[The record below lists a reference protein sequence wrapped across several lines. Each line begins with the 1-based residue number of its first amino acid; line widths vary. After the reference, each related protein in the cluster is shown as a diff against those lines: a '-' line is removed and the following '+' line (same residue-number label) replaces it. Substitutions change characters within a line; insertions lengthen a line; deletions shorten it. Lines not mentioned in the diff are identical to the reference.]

1 MLVQAGANSV
11 GHLLTSRNLHE
22 KEVKLHGAI
31 LQSGGP
37 TSPLLTI
44 PMEEAESRTGVV
56 IKSCVGQKMHSYHIS
71 ISINLAITSIAASLA
86 AALGCSGENPAACLR
101 ERTHQQI
108 VDVQDQV
115 IIDVQIVDVQDQ
127 VIIDVLDQVELIV
140 MCCLL
145 ATVGI
150 IILSFQKAGE
160 FKRC

>member
-11 GHLLTSRNLHE
+11 GHLLTSGNLHE
-22 KEVKLHGAI
+22 EEVKLHGAI

-37 TSPLLTI
+37 TSPLLTV

-71 ISINLAITSIAASLA
+71 ISINLAVVITSIAASLA

-115 IIDVQIVDVQDQ
+115 IIDVQV
-127 VIIDVLDQVELIV
+127 IDVLDQVELII